1 MIVHDII
8 HDVHMCS
15 LFSQKFSFLCLF
27 YIEYMFLLCPFCTR
41 SLRQGPADSD
51 HFLRSDSV
59 GTSWLRRVRFW
70 FSQLSSWWKNDG
82 KLWKTREKMTCLT
95 EKICERNLR
104 RLILKCHAA
113 IHHFRIDET
122 RWLKDSRDKLKSNQW
137 TNMNKR
143 QISRKSL
150 KAHSKRQQNK
160 KLDLSRLFQW
170 SCCLYPHLALWS
182 VLPQRNTQKEQ
193 IRLEEFR
200 NSKKSKNSDRQFI
213 ETFNAVLNESLD
225 WMIQLRW

>member
-8 HDVHMCS
+8 HDSVHMCS

-27 YIEYMFLLCPFCTR
+27 YIEYMFLCPFCTWFVL
-41 SLRQGPADSD
+41 LRQGPADSD
-51 HFLRSDSV
+51 HFLQSDSV
-59 GTSWLRRVRFW
+59 GTSWLRRGAFLVFTTL
-70 FSQLSSWWKNDG
+70 QLMEKW
-82 KLWKTREKMTCLT
+82 WKTREKMTCLT

-104 RLILKCHAA
+104 RLMLKCHAA

>member
-1 MIVHDII
+1 MI
-8 HDVHMCS
+8 CPTEAGARWLGS
-15 LFSQKFSFLCLF
+15 LSAVGFRRYVVATSCAFLVFTTL
-27 YIEYMFLLCPFCTR
+27 
-41 SLRQGPADSD
+41 
-51 HFLRSDSV
+51 
-59 GTSWLRRVRFW
+59 
-70 FSQLSSWWKNDG
+70 QLMEKW
-82 KLWKTREKMTCLT
+82 WKTREKMTCLT

-104 RLILKCHAA
+104 RLMLKCHAA

>member
-1 MIVHDII
+1 MPHRG
-8 HDVHMCS
+8 
-15 LFSQKFSFLCLF
+15 K
-27 YIEYMFLLCPFCTR
+27 
-41 SLRQGPADSD
+41 
-51 HFLRSDSV
+51 SV
-59 GTSWLRRVRFW
+59 KGIFGG
-70 FSQLSSWWKNDG
+70 WW
-82 KLWKTREKMTCLT
+82 
-95 EKICERNLR
+95 
-104 RLILKCHAA
+104 CHAA
-113 IHHFRIDET
+113 IHHFRIVET
-122 RWLKDSRDKLKSNQW
+122 RWLKDSRDKLKSNQWTNMNKHEQTW

-193 IRLEEFR
+193 IQLQEFR

-213 ETFNAVLNESLD
+213 ETFNAVLNESLIIGWSSCTD
-225 WMIQLRW
+225 RTLRTRCTDCSHSGWNTGYCKPALNETEKIQHLAGGGAIR

>member
-1 MIVHDII
+1 MI
-8 HDVHMCS
+8 CPTEAGARWLGS
-15 LFSQKFSFLCLF
+15 LS
-27 YIEYMFLLCPFCTR
+27 
-41 SLRQGPADSD
+41 A
-51 HFLRSDSV
+51 V
-59 GTSWLRRVRFW
+59 GFGRYVVATSWCVSGFHN
-70 FSQLSSWWKNDG
+70 SPVDGKMMENDG
-82 KLWKTREKMTCLT
+82 KWWKTREKMTCLT

-104 RLILKCHAA
+104 RLMLKCHAA